1 MASWQSIRFFG
12 YYWFNNLKDCMKR
25 ILLLFALLTSVY
37 GVVQAQTRQVSGIVT
52 DKVTNDP
59 IPGVSI
65 TIKGTPIVVS
75 TNVKGEYK
83 ISVPTNGT
91 VVLQARY
98 IGYKAH
104 EITLNSNAKVNFSL
118 SEDVNSLNEV
128 VVNIGY
134 GSVRKELITSVSDVL
149 IYESSFWRDRIRDT
163 VRLAVEKYAAANDQV
178 TVIAHSLGTVVSF
191 DTLYYNSRHNPNWLM
206 NQFKPKNFYT
216 MGSPIAL
223 FSLEMDDAIGN
234 QKPRYVSAA
243 DQPADMGDISFI
255 QKDGEW
261 INFFD
266 AQDLIGYPLET
277 LFKDKF
283 SVMDQIVN
291 TGFLPLSSHLKYWE
305 NKDIAE
311 KISSKLFYDIT
322 NNQVN
327 IKI

>member
-1 MASWQSIRFFG
+1 MALRIIFVHGISSSIITGNYSEKLAAMIQSSLAKKI
-12 YYWFNNLKDCMKR
+12 K
-25 ILLLFALLTSVY
+25 
-37 GVVQAQTRQVSGIVT
+37 
-52 DKVTNDP
+52 
-59 IPGVSI
+59 SI
-65 TIKGTPIVVS
+65 D
-75 TNVKGEYK
+75 E
-83 ISVPTNGT
+83 
-91 VVLQARY
+91 
-98 IGYKAH
+98 
-104 EITLNSNAKVNFSL
+104 NFSL
-118 SEDVNSLNEV
+118 EGEITFENVNYSSVAQNEEDDLLQKYLIDSRKEYNLLDKILEKLV
-128 VVNIGY
+128 Y

-291 TGFLPLSSHLKYWE
+291 TGFLPLSSHLKYCE